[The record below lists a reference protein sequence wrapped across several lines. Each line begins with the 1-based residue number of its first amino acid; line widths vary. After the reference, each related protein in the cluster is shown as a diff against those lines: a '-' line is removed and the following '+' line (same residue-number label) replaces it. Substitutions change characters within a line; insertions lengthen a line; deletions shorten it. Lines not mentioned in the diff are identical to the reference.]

1 MYQCLWRFLTGPVPY
16 AALAWS
22 HHAGIWALLTSAT
35 WQRPGCISLQIMC
48 SDIAYK
54 SFGLIGHVVRQSEIA
69 KQDELIRMG
78 VVTMSLKYLVL
89 LSSTRRTSS
98 SLCWIKEC
106 NEGMAFKYG
115 LSLPPLVMLL
125 SLELHKRSFV
135 ELVTIVN

>member
-1 MYQCLWRFLTGPVPY
+1 M
-16 AALAWS
+16 
-22 HHAGIWALLTSAT
+22 I
-35 WQRPGCISLQIMC
+35 
-48 SDIAYK
+48 
-54 SFGLIGHVVRQSEIA
+54 
-69 KQDELIRMG
+69 ELIRMG

-125 SLELHKRSFV
+125 ELHKRSFV
-135 ELVTIVN
+135 ELRKICIVSRS